1 MWSVQCAGRTSN
13 SWSFSCKRKQNRWF
27 RCGDTLSVYL
37 PSTKIPMHAELFVS
51 FAHFAFTST
60 DGCCWCW
67 FFFCYFIFL
76 KNLKTAFRTLC
87 SLAIRSF
94 ANIQP
99 KVLSVGLRFFRS
111 CGPFTTVSHFL
122 YLRNNFE
129 RVSFRFEGL
138 LQLGISWRSR
148 HHFEFSADVIFDQK
162 PFRAKHRSTR
172 HLVSQCN
179 KFWYGLPLFS
189 HFYRVRAHDHTEKCD
204 VDALIRVTRSNFN
217 RKCSIEKCK

>member
-1 MWSVQCAGRTSN
+1 MQAARPTVDHSVANASKTDDFDAVIRSQYTCHPLRFLCMLNYAIRVICP
-13 SWSFSCKRKQNRWF
+13 FCIYIHRRLLLVLIF
-27 RCGDTLSVYL
+27 FLL
-37 PSTKIPMHAELFVS
+37 LF
-51 FAHFAFTST
+51 H
-60 DGCCWCW
+60 
-67 FFFCYFIFL
+67 FL

-129 RVSFRFEGL
+129 RVSFHFEGL

-179 KFWYGLPLFS
+179 KF
-189 HFYRVRAHDHTEKCD
+189 
-204 VDALIRVTRSNFN
+204 
-217 RKCSIEKCK
+217 